1 MRFAP
6 PVAHRA
12 LDDMRSLFLLILLAG
27 TGLGIIY
34 PWAATNFSG
43 REIGIYRVYDRGGA
57 FKPVDVALA
66 SADAPVRVLVD
77 LTTLAPP
84 VVKPAHAILTIAA
97 TTRGQTVLAEAL
109 NFYDTTPRERS
120 PQLPDPIFRDDAGLI
135 RDVQAGTYRFTI
147 DRGDADNVQIK
158 SVDLILRAGG
168 LEADRRAQ
176 PIGLSLMA
184 IGFIGLVLSL
194 RSGRNKP
201 QNPNSQPPAP
211 RWGRGADKS

>member
-1 MRFAP
+1 MRF
-6 PVAHRA
+6 
-12 LDDMRSLFLLILLAG
+12 LFLLVLLAG
-27 TGLGIIY
+27 AGLGIVY

-43 REIGIYRVYDRGGA
+43 REIGTFRAYDRGGT
-57 FKPVDVALA
+57 FRPIEVALA
-66 SADAPVRVLVD
+66 STDAPVRVLVD

-84 VVKPAHAILTIAA
+84 IVTPARAVLTITAS
-97 TTRGQTVLAEAL
+97 TRGETVLAQAL

-135 RDVQAGTYRFTI
+135 RDVQAGTYRFVVGQ
-147 DRGDADNVQIK
+147 GDAENVQIR

-168 LEADRRAQ
+168 IEADGRAQ
-176 PIGLSLMA
+176 PVGLSLMA
-184 IGFIGLVLSL
+184 VGFVGLVLSL
-194 RSGRNKP
+194 RRGRDRP